1 MFYLLNGDTLTVS
14 NPSGLATKSHV
25 SFADV
30 VGSTLAGGRSNVS
43 DSATSITAAS
53 GPASGTRN
61 VRQWSVTNEG
71 ATAGLY
77 TLNHVAGGVSCPL
90 YPEVLLQ
97 PKQTLMYSEGR
108 GFEVSAA
115 QGATLA
121 TLVLPNT
128 PSPSTPPTDYGT
140 LFMKKIAGRMM
151 AAQIGPSGL
160 DTTLQANLG
169 GNKVALW
176 MPPGGSTTVPGV
188 FGMAALTA
196 TGTATSRT
204 LAVTNLLT
212 RMTRLGY
219 VSAATAGA
227 LAGARE
233 AVAKYTTGAGPGLGG
248 FFARYRFGVSDA
260 ATVAGARMFVGL
272 DALTAAPTNIDPT
285 TKVNCVG
292 VAQIAASTN
301 LQVVFG
307 NATAKTPID
316 LGADFP
322 ANSNSDVYELNLFSP
337 PAGGVYWHARRLNT
351 AFEASGFLSS
361 TVVPAATTFLCHQ
374 LWRCNNTTALA
385 VGIDVCG
392 IYIETD
398 H

>member
-1 MFYLLNGDTLTVS
+1 MIYLKNGHSITIG
-14 NPSGLATKSHV
+14 NAGALASRAHV
-25 SFADV
+25 SYADV
-30 VGSTLAGGRSNVS
+30 SGATLDGSSAIVTS
-43 DSATSITAAS
+43 SATTYNIATYAA
-53 GPASGTRN
+53 AGTRN
-61 VRQWSVTNEG
+61 VRLVTVTNYG
-71 ATAGLY
+71 ALAGLFTISHNTGAVTAPIAKAVLQPGQVLIY
-77 TLNHVAGGVSCPL
+77 SESGGV
-90 YPEVLLQ
+90 Q
-97 PKQTLMYSEGR
+97 
-108 GFEVSAA
+108 VSSAESS
-115 QGATLA
+115 TLA
-121 TLVLPNT
+121 TLTLPDTQSPAT
-128 PSPSTPPTDYGT
+128 PGAGYGT
-140 LFMKKIAGRMM
+140 IFIKEVGGRMM

-169 GNKVALW
+169 GNKAAMW

-196 TGTATSRT
+196 TGTATART
-204 LAVTNLLT
+204 VATTNLLT

-233 AVAKYTTGAGPGLGG
+233 AVAKFTTGAGPGLGG

-260 ATVAGARMFVGL
+260 VTVVGARMFVGL
-272 DALTAAPTNIDPT
+272 DALTAAPTNIDPS

-292 VAQIAASTN
+292 VGQIAASNN
-301 LQVVFG
+301 LQIIYG

-316 LGADFP
+316 LGANFP
-322 ANSNSDVYELNLFSP
+322 ANTNADAYELNLFAP
-337 PAGGVYWHARRLNT
+337 PAGGCYWHVRRLNT

-361 TVVPAATTFLCHQ
+361 AEVPIATQLLCQQ
-374 LWRCNNTTALA
+374 LWRCNNTTTLA
-385 VGIDVCG
+385 VGLDVCG

>member
-1 MFYLLNGDTLTVS
+1 MIYLKNGHSITIGNAGAL
-14 NPSGLATKSHV
+14 PSRTHV
-25 SFADV
+25 SYADV
-30 VGSTLAGGRSNVS
+30 SGATLDGSSAIVTS
-43 DSATSITAAS
+43 SATTYNVATYAA
-53 GPASGTRN
+53 AGTRN
-61 VRQWSVTNEG
+61 VRLVTVSNGGASAGVFTISHNTG
-71 ATAGLY
+71 ATTAPIGK
-77 TLNHVAGGVSCPL
+77 A
-90 YPEVLLQ
+90 LLQ
-97 PKQTLMYSEGR
+97 PGQVLVYSENG
-108 GFEVSAA
+108 GVQVSSAESS
-115 QGATLA
+115 TLA
-121 TLVLPNT
+121 TLTLPDT
-128 PSPSTPPTDYGT
+128 PSPTVPSDGYGT
-140 LFMKKIAGRMM
+140 IFIKKIGGRIM

-169 GNKVALW
+169 GNKVAMW

-196 TGTATSRT
+196 TGTATART
-204 LAVTNLLT
+204 IGVANLLS

-260 ATVAGARMFVGL
+260 ATVAGARMFIGL
-272 DALTAAPTNIDPT
+272 DAITAAPTNIDPS
-285 TKVNCVG
+285 TKVNCIG
-292 VAQIAASTN
+292 VAQIATSNN
-301 LQVVFG
+301 LNIVYG

-316 LGADFP
+316 LGANFP
-322 ANSNSDVYELNLFSP
+322 ANTNVDAYELNLFAP
-337 PAGGVYWHARRLNT
+337 PAGGCYWQVRRLNT
-351 AFEASGFLSS
+351 TFEATGFLPS
-361 TVVPAATTFLCHQ
+361 TEIPIATQLLCHQ

-385 VGIDVCG
+385 VGLDVCG